1 MWVHEWIECH
11 HVWGLHRDSSCRIDL
26 SGVSFP
32 PWVRRFGL
40 ELIWKHLN
48 SYKGQSIGC
57 SKSRSGDLRRFLI
70 LPADILLAYQHDIE
84 QCAQLL
90 RASSLMPLV
99 TTELYDYEN
108 LVLVIGSD
116 NSSAHMPP
124 PTLLIVKNRIDGGNE
139 FMPSISVW
147 KSTESFKNLYG
158 ARKG

>member
-1 MWVHEWIECH
+1 
-11 HVWGLHRDSSCRIDL
+11 
-26 SGVSFP
+26 
-32 PWVRRFGL
+32 
-40 ELIWKHLN
+40 
-48 SYKGQSIGC
+48 
-57 SKSRSGDLRRFLI
+57 
-70 LPADILLAYQHDIE
+70 
-84 QCAQLL
+84 
-90 RASSLMPLV
+90 MPLV